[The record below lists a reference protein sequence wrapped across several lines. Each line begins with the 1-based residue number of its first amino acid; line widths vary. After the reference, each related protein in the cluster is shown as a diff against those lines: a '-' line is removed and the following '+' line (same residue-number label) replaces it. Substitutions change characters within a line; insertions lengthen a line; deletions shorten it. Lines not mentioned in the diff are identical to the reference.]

1 MGIPSPSAEGPLP
14 ASGDVQ
20 VQVTQPPRDRGHR
33 GRVGVAGSVIQQSLA
48 RPERPWAPG
57 LAASPQRPGA
67 RRRLPQ
73 VLLVGERPVA
83 RPRGQRRPFGE
94 ARRRDEPVQACP
106 GDLPGEVELVE
117 QHPEAV
123 GPRVGPMVFH
133 VGSYGRRAPP
143 TPGPRGP
150 EASATTARAGGGAC
164 FRRPRTPPGRRDTE
178 TGKQIQ
184 PRRRP
189 LRRPRPGRARR
200 RPGNSAPPTA
210 GQERYGTAKC
220 TDNHRNHVMPVTDKK
235 SILYY
240 TRHRSHILIALGA
253 DDGETQGPDEGRR
266 RASTA
271 ADSRPCATTTRD
283 PRPGAPAGE
292 LHLVL
297 RSIWGGPRGR
307 RDQPDPDAD
316 RRAADVPPLR
326 GAKMTSH
333 QQPDVDRRD
342 ERARAAADR
351 QEDND
356 TLAKSYR
363 YLRLAM
369 VGLLLCLAVAVIVQ
383 SWNQRDILG

>member
-33 GRVGVAGSVIQQSLA
+33 GRVGVAGSVIQQPLA

-150 EASATTARAGGGAC
+150 EASATTARAGGAGVLPSATDSSGAA
-164 FRRPRTPPGRRDTE
+164 RHGNGQANPTTTP
-178 TGKQIQ
+178 
-184 PRRRP
+184 
-189 LRRPRPGRARR
+189 
-200 RPGNSAPPTA
+200 PPTA
-210 GQERYGTAKC
+210 TPTRTCSTKARELGSTHSRSGALWNCQMYG
-220 TDNHRNHVMPVTDKK
+220 
-235 SILYY
+235 
-240 TRHRSHILIALGA
+240 
-253 DDGETQGPDEGRR
+253 
-266 RASTA
+266 
-271 ADSRPCATTTRD
+271 
-283 PRPGAPAGE
+283 
-292 LHLVL
+292 
-297 RSIWGGPRGR
+297 
-307 RDQPDPDAD
+307 
-316 RRAADVPPLR
+316 
-326 GAKMTSH
+326 
-333 QQPDVDRRD
+333 
-342 ERARAAADR
+342 
-351 QEDND
+351 
-356 TLAKSYR
+356 
-363 YLRLAM
+363 
-369 VGLLLCLAVAVIVQ
+369 
-383 SWNQRDILG
+383 